1 MRSKRRTFY
10 LILALIFVFNFIYAY
25 ADTLD
30 DLKKKQE
37 EINKQIENTKKEINS
52 IKQETKNIS
61 KEIEELD
68 RKYDITLNEI
78 GQVEKEIAELEERIE
93 FTTEE
98 LEEAE
103 NNIEDKQDT
112 FNKRLR
118 VMYKTGTVGYLEV
131 LLASADL
138 KDFLSRTDMLK
149 AIAKHDTELIKY
161 MKEQRDTI
169 ELKKTELEMQKKSLE
184 LSKSKLE
191 DRRRELAS
199 VTRSKEDRM
208 RDLEKDLKAYEAEED
223 KLIDLAKEIEDE
235 IIKRS
240 RNTGSYEG
248 GQMQWPVPGYSRISS
263 PFGYRI
269 HPILKVKKLHTGID
283 IPADTGTPIVAAAAG
298 TVIYAGTLG
307 GYGKTVMVDHNGGI
321 VTLYAHNSQIL
332 VKEGQVV
339 ERGETLS
346 KAGST
351 GMSTGPHLHF
361 EVRENG
367 TYVDPMPYLK
377 GE

>member
-118 VMYKTGTVGYLEV
+118 VQYKTGTVGYLEV

-283 IPADTGTPIVAAAAG
+283 IPAATGTPIVAAAAG

>member
-1 MRSKRRTFY
+1 MRSKRRNFY

-78 GQVEKEIAELEERIE
+78 GQVEKEIADLEERIE
-93 FTTEE
+93 FTTEV

-169 ELKKTELEMQKKSLE
+169 ELKKTELEMQKSLLNC
-184 LSKSKLE
+184 LSQNL
-191 DRRRELAS
+191 RI
-199 VTRSKEDRM
+199 
-208 RDLEKDLKAYEAEED
+208 EE
-223 KLIDLAKEIEDE
+223 
-235 IIKRS
+235 
-240 RNTGSYEG
+240 
-248 GQMQWPVPGYSRISS
+248 
-263 PFGYRI
+263 
-269 HPILKVKKLHTGID
+269 GI
-283 IPADTGTPIVAAAAG
+283 GFS
-298 TVIYAGTLG
+298 
-307 GYGKTVMVDHNGGI
+307 N
-321 VTLYAHNSQIL
+321 
-332 VKEGQVV
+332 
-339 ERGETLS
+339 
-346 KAGST
+346 
-351 GMSTGPHLHF
+351 
-361 EVRENG
+361 
-367 TYVDPMPYLK
+367 
-377 GE
+377 